1 MPLLVAAAY
10 GLPGRC
16 IPQWIE
22 LGTTNDEGKIM
33 IDYNSLKRDGQRVG
47 FTLSKVHRSS
57 DDSEVLL
64 FGLIVS
70 VGLACLRV
78 RGNGQESPHNQF

>member
-1 MPLLVAAAY
+1 
-10 GLPGRC
+10 
-16 IPQWIE
+16 
-22 LGTTNDEGKIM
+22 M

-57 DDSEVLL
+57 DDSKVLF

-78 RGNGQESPHNQF
+78 KRNGQESMRNQFKTFRGDTLAPSQDQTFHWHQILEIRVNP

>member
-1 MPLLVAAAY
+1 MPLLVAVAY
-10 GLPGRC
+10 GLPGQC
-16 IPQWIE
+16 IPQWID
-22 LGTTNDEGKIM
+22 LGTTIDEGKIM
-33 IDYNSLKRDGQRVG
+33 IDYNSLIRDGQRVG

-78 RGNGQESPHNQF
+78 RGNGQESPQNQF